1 LVFIR
6 NGRIGIE
13 TARKSE
19 QRRLFEPKNEAA
31 VGDRGKFH
39 ERSFINLLITYCCD
53 TENKIGKTRSSIGVL
68 TEMEILREDWTI
80 LRELL
85 WALKD

>member
-1 LVFIR
+1 VVFIR

-13 TARKSE
+13 TVRKSK
-19 QRRLFEPKNEAA
+19 QRRLFEPKNKAA

-53 TENKIGKTRSSIGVL
+53 TENKIGKARSIGVL
-68 TEMEILREDWTI
+68 TEMENLREDWTI